1 MLKMIISAAKTMVG
15 VTVMLLAFTTTVSA
29 QDRTAEGAKRAT
41 DKMKAELSLTDA
53 QYPKVEKINK
63 DFIAK
68 TQENRAL
75 TNQVEREN
83 GVKALSE
90 DRDTQLKAVLTEEQ
104 FKAYNAKKAARL
116 NTIKERRAVKQGTEL
131 RKQEIKKS

>member
-15 VTVMLLAFTTTVSA
+15 VTVMLLAFTITVSA
-29 QDRTAEGAKRAT
+29 QDRAAEGAKRAT

-68 TQENRAL
+68 RQENRTL
-75 TNQVEREN
+75 TNKVEREN
-83 GVKALSE
+83 SVRSLSE
-90 DRDTQLKAVLTEEQ
+90 NRDTQLKAVLTEDQ
-104 FKAYNAKKAARL
+104 FNKYNAKKAARL
-116 NTIKERRAVKQGTEL
+116 NTIKEKRAIKQGTEL
-131 RKQEIKKS
+131 RRQEMKKS

>member
-29 QDRTAEGAKRAT
+29 QDRAAEGAKRAT
-41 DKMKAELSLTDA
+41 DKMKTELSLTDA

-68 TQENRAL
+68 TQENRTL
-75 TNQVEREN
+75 TDKAAREKS
-83 GVKALSE
+83 VKALSE
-90 DRDTQLKAVLTEEQ
+90 DRDAKLKTVLTEEQ
-104 FKAYNAKKAARL
+104 FKAYTAKKAERL
-116 NTIKERRAVKQGTEL
+116 SSIKEKREL

>member
-29 QDRTAEGAKRAT
+29 QDRAAEGAKRAT
-41 DKMKAELSLTDA
+41 DKMKTELSLTDA

-68 TQENRAL
+68 TQENRTL
-75 TNQVEREN
+75 TDKVAREKS
-83 GVKALSE
+83 VKALSE
-90 DRDTQLKAVLTEEQ
+90 DRDAKLKTVLTEEQ
-104 FKAYNAKKAARL
+104 FKAYTAKKAERL
-116 NTIKERRAVKQGTEL
+116 SSIKEKREL